1 MFLISLSIFTLILT
15 VFENVFVA
23 FLVLVLVILAIL
35 LVPLF
40 KGDKGGLKKHRSKIL
55 FVILAFVLSLLS
67 IFFKNY
73 TYTQKVDS
81 ISMSTGLISQ
91 NMDGPQGFYFVGT
104 GIISDIYSYQR
115 FIFEDNSSREYFL
128 YSEKDYKI
136 GDVVRLNGYVSLGYT
151 GSKNIFNLSQQ
162 LDDIRLW

>member
-81 ISMSTGLISQ
+81 ISMST
-91 NMDGPQGFYFVGT
+91 
-104 GIISDIYSYQR
+104 
-115 FIFEDNSSREYFL
+115 
-128 YSEKDYKI
+128 
-136 GDVVRLNGYVSLGYT
+136 
-151 GSKNIFNLSQQ
+151 
-162 LDDIRLW
+162 